1 MAKTVGQVRYYG
13 EGNASN
19 YAAGTSTKVNSTSLQ
34 YGTALS
40 YAYPIVK
47 LGVQTLPGT
56 QMYINGS
63 ANPVVVGQTG
73 IYELDVDGL
82 SYITTLSFSA
92 TSLSNINANET
103 AYLIIDYISVKE

>member
-1 MAKTVGQVRYYG
+1 MAKTVGQLRYYG
-13 EGNASN
+13 VDNASN
-19 YAAGTSTKVNSTSLQ
+19 YSAGAMTAVTATSLQ

-47 LGVQTLPGT
+47 LGIQTLPGT

-92 TSLSNINANET
+92 TSLKNISDNPT